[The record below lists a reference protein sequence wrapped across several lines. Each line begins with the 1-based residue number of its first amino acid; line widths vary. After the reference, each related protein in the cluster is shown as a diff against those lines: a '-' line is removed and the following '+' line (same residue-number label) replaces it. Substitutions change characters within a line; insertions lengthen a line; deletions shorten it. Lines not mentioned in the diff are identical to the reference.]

1 MIKARIPAQN
11 KSANLKSYEDT
22 CPYFT
27 WEDVEK
33 EFSWYGPD
41 INTDHGTNQNSARMN
56 IIAESI
62 DRWAADAEQ
71 CAHDALVFSKGGHVQ
86 TYSYQQLKI
95 KSCQWAAMLKEYE
108 FKAGDRLIILLPPC
122 PEIFFAMAACAR
134 MGVIFCPVFSSSSF
148 YELEIRLESTSPR
161 GILTLPDLVEKI
173 SYEFA
178 GQIQHIFLT
187 QGPAP
192 GLFPNEVLI
201 AGKPEQ
207 MPSEFEPE
215 MLPGDAPLYLIYTSG
230 STRPPKGVIHTHREM
245 TGMLASARWVL
256 DVQANAVLWTD
267 ADPAWVTGT
276 VYGAFAPWLCGVTSF
291 VQGDPFTAANW
302 YWTLEKFKVSVWY
315 TTPKIIRDL
324 TEAGDDLPSRYD
336 LSALRHIASVGA
348 PLIPDLLYWVKEH
361 LKCIPHDTWWM
372 TETGI
377 ICIANLLCN
386 DIKPGSIGKPL
397 PGIKAAILDENG
409 KSLPPLSLGE
419 LAIKCPW
426 PGLTSGLWQDND
438 RFQRYFTED
447 GWFLTGDIALEDEEG
462 YFYHQGRND
471 DLLKAGGDK
480 VIGPFEIEQVLCI
493 HPSVAEAAVISKGS
507 EPGKGISYLK
517 AFITLKKGYIQS
529 TRLNYEIKA
538 FLKGNLA
545 PDIMIHEIIFL
556 EKLPKTRSGKLL
568 RRVLRARELGIPG
581 GESLNM
587 QD

>member
-11 KSANLKSYEDT
+11 KSANLRAYEEIYPAFQWRDI
-22 CPYFT
+22 
-27 WEDVEK
+27 EK

-41 INTDHGTNQNSARMN
+41 QTKARMN

-62 DRWAADAEQ
+62 DKWAADPER
-71 CAHDALVFSKGGHVQ
+71 CAHDALIFSKGGHTQ
-86 TYSYQQLKI
+86 TYSFQQLKI
-95 KSCQWAAMLKEYE
+95 KSCQWANLLKKYG
-108 FKAGDRLIILLPPC
+108 FNAGDRLIILLPPC
-122 PEIFFAMAACAR
+122 PEIFFAMSACAR
-134 MGVIFCPVFSSSSF
+134 MGVIFCPIFSSAGF
-148 YELEIRLESTSPR
+148 YELEFRLESTTPR

-173 SYEFA
+173 SFEYADRME
-178 GQIQHIFLT
+178 HIFLIH
-187 QGPAP
+187 GPAP
-192 GLFPNEVLI
+192 GLFSNERVI
-201 AGKPEQ
+201 AGQPED
-207 MPSEFEPE
+207 MPAEFNPE

-230 STRPPKGVIHTHREM
+230 STRPPKGVIHAHREM

-256 DVQANAVLWTD
+256 DLTPNTVLWTD

-291 VQGDPFTAANW
+291 IQGDHFTAANW
-302 YWTLEKFKVSVWY
+302 YWTLEKFNISVWY

-324 TEAGDDLPSRYD
+324 MEAGDNLPSRYD
-336 LSALRHIASVGA
+336 LSSLRHIVTVGA
-348 PLIPDLLYWVKEH
+348 PLVPDLLYWVGKH
-361 LKCIPHDTWWM
+361 LKCYPHDTWWM

-377 ICIANLLCN
+377 ICIANLPSE

-397 PGIKAAILDENG
+397 PGIKAAILDVNG
-409 KSLPPLSLGE
+409 APLPPLSLGE
-419 LAIKCPW
+419 LALKSPW
-426 PGLTSGLWQDND
+426 PGLAVGLWQDND
-438 RFQRYFTED
+438 RFERYFTED
-447 GWFLTGDIALEDEEG
+447 KWFLTGDIALEDEEG

-471 DLLKAGGDK
+471 DLIKTGGDK

-493 HPSVAEAAVISKGS
+493 HPAVAEAAVISKGS

-517 AFITLKKGYIQS
+517 AFIVLKKGHIQS

-545 PDIMIHEIIFL
+545 PDIAIREIVFL
-556 EKLPKTRSGKLL
+556 DQLPKTRSGKLL

-587 QD
+587 QE

>member
-1 MIKARIPAQN
+1 MIKARIPAAN
-11 KSANLKSYEDT
+11 SRTSNLKCYETT
-22 CPYFT
+22 CSHFQ
-27 WEDVEK
+27 WQNLEE
-33 EFSWYGPD
+33 EFSWAG
-41 INTDHGTNQNSARMN
+41 TDRMN

-62 DRWAADAEQ
+62 DKWAEDPDW
-71 CAHDALVFSKGGHVQ
+71 CAHDALIFSKGGTVE
-86 TYSYQQLKI
+86 TYSYQQLKM
-95 KSCQWAAMLKEYE
+95 KSCQWASMLKRYG
-108 FKAGDRLIILLPPC
+108 FKTGDRLIILLPSC
-122 PEIFFAMAACAR
+122 PEIFFAMSACAR
-134 MGVIFCPVFSSSSF
+134 MGVIFCPVFSSASF
-148 YELEIRLESTSPR
+148 YELEIRLESTAPR

-178 GQIQHIFLT
+178 GQIQHILLT
-187 QGPAP
+187 EGPAP
-192 GLFPNEVLI
+192 GLFSNEVVI
-201 AGKPEQ
+201 TDIPDQMAG
-207 MPSEFEPE
+207 EFEPV
-215 MLPGDAPLYLIYTSG
+215 LLSGDAPLYLIYTSG

-245 TGMLASARWVL
+245 TGMLASARYVL
-256 DVQANAVLWTD
+256 DLKPNTVLWAD

-291 VQGDPFTAANW
+291 VQGDPFSAAGW
-302 YWTLEKFKVSVWY
+302 YWSLEKFKITVWY

-324 TEAGDDLPSRYD
+324 MEAGDDLPRRYD
-336 LSALRHIASVGA
+336 LTALCHIATVGA
-348 PLIPDLLYWVKEH
+348 PLVPELLYWVGQH
-361 LKCIPHDTWWM
+361 LKCYPHDTWWM
-372 TETGI
+372 TETGV
-377 ICIANLLCN
+377 ICIANIPCN
-386 DIKPGSIGKPL
+386 DIKPGSIGLPL
-397 PGIKAAILDENG
+397 PGIEAAILDVTGEP
-409 KSLPPLSLGE
+409 LPALSLGE
-419 LAIKCPW
+419 LALKTPW
-426 PGLTSGLWQDND
+426 PGLTAGLWQDND

-447 GWFLTGDIALEDEEG
+447 GWFLTGDIALVDEEG

-480 VIGPFEIEQVLCI
+480 LIGPFEIEQVLCI
-493 HPSVAEAAVISKGS
+493 HPAVAEAAVISKGT

-545 PDIMIHEIIFL
+545 PDIVIREIVFL